1 MENTMRKILGIAGP
15 TGVGKS
21 RLGMTLA
28 EKMGT
33 DIISADSAQ
42 IYIGMDIGTA
52 KPDREEQNRVR
63 HHLIDIVR
71 PDEENFNAFTFS
83 KAAETVINENT
94 FKQPLIVGGTG
105 LYFETLFYG
114 LDFSVTEETFK
125 IRKELKSFYEKYGE
139 DALYEKLLA
148 ADPESAKNVHK
159 HNVKGVIRALEI
171 FSTGGKKK
179 SDAVGKKRLP
189 VKDFKLYIL
198 NDERESLYASINRRV
213 DIMIE
218 KGLFDEVE
226 NLLKI
231 YPSTCRGL
239 TAIGYK
245 ESVEYLSGSCTKDE
259 AIALIKQHT
268 RNYAKRQLT
277 FFKRLPAV
285 WIDKYETEKMCDF
298 ILKDFYGR

>member
-1 MENTMRKILGIAGP
+1 M
-15 TGVGKS
+15 
-21 RLGMTLA
+21 
-28 EKMGT
+28 
-33 DIISADSAQ
+33 
-42 IYIGMDIGTA
+42 
-52 KPDREEQNRVR
+52 
-63 HHLIDIVR
+63 
-71 PDEENFNAFTFS
+71 
-83 KAAETVINENT
+83 
-94 FKQPLIVGGTG
+94 
-105 LYFETLFYG
+105 
-114 LDFSVTEETFK
+114 
-125 IRKELKSFYEKYGE
+125 
-139 DALYEKLLA
+139 
-148 ADPESAKNVHK
+148 HK

>member
-1 MENTMRKILGIAGP
+1 MRKILGIAGP

-71 PDEENFNAFTFS
+71 PDEENFNAFAFS

-94 FKQPLIVGGTG
+94 YKQPLIVGGTG

-125 IRKELKSFYEKYGE
+125 IRKELKSFYENT
-139 DALYEKLLA
+139 
-148 ADPESAKNVHK
+148 AKT
-159 HNVKGVIRALEI
+159 R
-171 FSTGGKKK
+171 FTK
-179 SDAVGKKRLP
+179 SFWRRIPKAQKTC
-189 VKDFKLYIL
+189 
-198 NDERESLYASINRRV
+198 INT
-213 DIMIE
+213 M
-218 KGLFDEVE
+218 
-226 NLLKI
+226 
-231 YPSTCRGL
+231 
-239 TAIGYK
+239 
-245 ESVEYLSGSCTKDE
+245 
-259 AIALIKQHT
+259 
-268 RNYAKRQLT
+268 
-277 FFKRLPAV
+277 
-285 WIDKYETEKMCDF
+285 
-298 ILKDFYGR
+298 